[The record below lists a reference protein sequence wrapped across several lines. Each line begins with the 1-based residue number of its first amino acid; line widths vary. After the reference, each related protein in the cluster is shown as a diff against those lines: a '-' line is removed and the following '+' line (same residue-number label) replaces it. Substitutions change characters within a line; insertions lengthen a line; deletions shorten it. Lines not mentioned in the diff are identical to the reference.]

1 VVRFSCRVGDEWVDA
16 GRFQAVQGRWIG
28 AEVGL
33 FAAAPQGTMDG
44 GGAVFGPVRGTKR
57 ETA

>member
-1 VVRFSCRVGDEWVDA
+1 MEIAKV
-16 GRFQAVQGRWIG
+16 FQAVEGRWIG

-44 GGAVFGPVRGTKR
+44 GGAVFGPVRVTER